1 MIRIMPILFL
11 IIWLSAAPVLAQEQH
26 MTCGVATGFPPY
38 QFAIDDQPAGFD
50 VDVAK
55 AVCAKLGASPRFEQG
70 AWDDVVSMLLFGRV
84 DMIVGMEVNAFRHE
98 YFEFSAP
105 YTKRYDVVFV
115 PVNSTVTRVED
126 LFGLVITGDRHS
138 FVELL
143 WKKEGIHHKI
153 RIMQARSKEE
163 SMDLLA
169 RGETTAAIMP
179 LGVGKYLARQRG
191 LKIRVLLSPDPGSD
205 VAIAL
210 RKGQPELL
218 ERINAALRDIEAEGE
233 LKALTR
239 KWFSDNNPKKQE

>member
-1 MIRIMPILFL
+1 MIRILPLLLLILFL
-11 IIWLSAAPVLAQEQH
+11 SSGRGLAQEH
-26 MTCGVATGFPPY
+26 LACGVATGFPPY
-38 QFAIDDQPAGFD
+38 QFAIDGEPAGFD

-55 AVCAKLGASPRFEQG
+55 AVCARLDASARFEQG
-70 AWDDVVSMLLFGRV
+70 DWDNVVSMLLFGRI
-84 DMIVGMEVNAFRHE
+84 DMVVGMEVNAFRHE

-105 YTKRYDVVFV
+105 YAKRHDVVFV
-115 PVNSTVTRVED
+115 SANSTVASVED

-153 RIMQARSKEE
+153 RIMQAKTKEE

-169 RGETTAAIMP
+169 RGETAAAIMP
-179 LGVGKYLARQRG
+179 LEVGKYLARQRG
-191 LKIRVLLSPDPGSD
+191 LKIRVLMNPDPGSE

-218 ERINAALRDIEAEGE
+218 KRINEALREIQSEGE
-233 LKALTR
+233 LSALAR
-239 KWFSDNNPKKQE
+239 KWFSDTAAQRQE

>member
-1 MIRIMPILFL
+1 MIRILPLLLL
-11 IIWLSAAPVLAQEQH
+11 IICLSTGPGLAQQQL
-26 MTCGVATGFPPY
+26 MTCGIATGFPPY
-38 QFAIDDQPAGFD
+38 QFVADGEPTGFD

-55 AVCAKLGASPRFEQG
+55 AVCARLGALARFEQG
-70 AWDDVVSMLLFGRV
+70 DWDNVVSMLLFGRI
-84 DMIVGMEVNAFRHE
+84 DMVVGMEVNAFRHE

-105 YTKRYDVVFV
+105 YAKRHDVVFV
-115 PVNSTVTRVED
+115 SANSTVTSVED

-143 WKKEGIHHKI
+143 WKKEGIHQKI

-179 LGVGKYLARQRG
+179 LEVGKYLASQRG
-191 LKIRVLLSPDPGSD
+191 LKIRVLINPDPGSD

-218 ERINAALRDIEAEGE
+218 KRINEALRQIQAEGE
-233 LKALTR
+233 LEALTR
-239 KWFSDNNPKKQE
+239 KWFSATTTELQE